1 MALILDQYFYPMNQM
16 PAFKNLNINNDF
28 SNSTNIS
35 KYGISLPSSV
45 SLEFDEIKFI
55 CDKLLSIISDIT

>member
-1 MALILDQYFYPMNQM
+1 MNQM